1 MKFRLKASQESRIML
16 KEYRFL
22 LLPKALVKIPNSLLL
37 LSLSVVRA
45 LTMYFD
51 IDVLGMRELLT

>member
-1 MKFRLKASQESRIML
+1 ML

-45 LTMYFD
+45 LTMFFD